1 MPSLLQGHHI
11 WDNSLCIPFLYLF
24 TFLSNTV
31 YLSLGSIS
39 ASVGISIFQRSTFFM
54 LNPVRASALSSV
66 STMLSTCR
74 RRSRCLYFW
83 WRDRRQGIFLKKCQS
98 AIHRRHASHGLE
110 KAGLR
115 VKESAHQSRPPDSGF
130 VRRKGPNI
138 VDVRVRDASQRAIE
152 DAKDS
157 RGLCLAHIPASAG
170 AHRGVTRPRQC
181 NQQLNILRLG
191 TEGRGCEIARASNNY
206 PSHQSFAIMSYTFSI
221 LSPLDVPLFTHD
233 FGTSR
238 SGGDGVARFTP
249 SERALVPF
257 ILHSALDIVEEV
269 QWGPSTSSGSAPMY
283 LKHIDK
289 YQNCYISCWIT
300 GANTRFMLLTRPRD
314 ESLGLTG
321 SGGGARGSLA
331 GGRAA
336 LGGGQGL
343 YNPTSPAT
351 EEAVKNFFVDVYEAW
366 MKAIMNPFFL
376 VGNGDVVKSPVFRQ
390 RVAAAAKKYL

>member
-1 MPSLLQGHHI
+1 ME
-11 WDNSLCIPFLYLF
+11 
-24 TFLSNTV
+24 
-31 YLSLGSIS
+31 
-39 ASVGISIFQRSTFFM
+39 
-54 LNPVRASALSSV
+54 
-66 STMLSTCR
+66 
-74 RRSRCLYFW
+74 
-83 WRDRRQGIFLKKCQS
+83 
-98 AIHRRHASHGLE
+98 HRNYHE
-110 KAGLR
+110 
-115 VKESAHQSRPPDSGF
+115 QY
-130 VRRKGPNI
+130 
-138 VDVRVRDASQRAIE
+138 
-152 DAKDS
+152 
-157 RGLCLAHIPASAG
+157 
-170 AHRGVTRPRQC
+170 
-181 NQQLNILRLG
+181 NQQSTRKPH
-191 TEGRGCEIARASNNY
+191 TWEVEIRDT
-206 PSHQSFAIMSYTFSI
+206 SHLFAIQGRKSLAMSYTFSI

-249 SERALVPF
+249 AERALVPF

-300 GANTRFMLLTRPRD
+300 GANTRFLLLTRPRD

-366 MKAIMNPFFL
+366 MKTIMSPFFQ